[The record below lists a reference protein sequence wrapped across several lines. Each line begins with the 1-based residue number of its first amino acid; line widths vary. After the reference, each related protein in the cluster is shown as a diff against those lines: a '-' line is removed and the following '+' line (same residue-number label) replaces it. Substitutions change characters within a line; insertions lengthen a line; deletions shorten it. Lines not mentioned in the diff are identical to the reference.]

1 MILRLYRERR
11 CDNGDGKACH
21 DDLSVER
28 NSRGASHQRTL
39 LMMQR
44 LSQASGQHRLLA
56 KMEVLGAISSD
67 EYNAWLIITIRRTP
81 ESMPNHV

>member
-1 MILRLYRERR
+1 
-11 CDNGDGKACH
+11 
-21 DDLSVER
+21 
-28 NSRGASHQRTL
+28 
-39 LMMQR
+39 MMQR